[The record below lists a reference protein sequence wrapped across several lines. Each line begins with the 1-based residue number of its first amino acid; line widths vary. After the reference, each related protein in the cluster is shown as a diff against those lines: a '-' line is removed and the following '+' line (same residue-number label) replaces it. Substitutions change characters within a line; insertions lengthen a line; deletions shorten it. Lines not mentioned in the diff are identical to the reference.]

1 MITRSPV
8 QWMLL
13 PVQRYAQFSGRAP
26 RAEYWWFVLF
36 SILVG
41 IPVGMIDAIMGIQLA
56 GPLLSLGLLLPS
68 LAVSVRRLHDL
79 DRTGWW
85 VLAPLLII
93 LPTIAIAAVMGAGG
107 AIAGLL
113 GSGEAA
119 GAGAGGAMIVLGV
132 GLLAGGI
139 ISIVMLIWYC
149 SRGTAGDN
157 RYGPDPLAEAANPTL
172 YYS

>member
-1 MITRSPV
+1 MVTRSPI

-36 SILVG
+36 SILISIPAG
-41 IPVGMIDAIMGIQLA
+41 IIDAILGFQLTGA
-56 GPLLSLGLLLPS
+56 LVSLGLMLPS

-79 DRTGWW
+79 DRNGWW

-93 LPTIAIAAVMGAGG
+93 LPTIAIAGVMGAGG

-113 GSGEAA
+113 GSGAVA

-139 ISIVMLIWYC
+139 FCIVMLIWYC